1 MLNLMDTYG
10 GGMASVFIA
19 TIEITALM
27 WGYGKFPAN
36 YRIQVTLSNAYTNVV
51 AKCWRVDVFS
61 TFIST
66 IQ

>member
-27 WGYGKFPAN
+27 WGYGKFSVN
-36 YRIQVTLSNAYTNVV
+36 YSYLVMLSIVYTNSVN
-51 AKCWRVDVFS
+51 
-61 TFIST
+61 
-66 IQ
+66 